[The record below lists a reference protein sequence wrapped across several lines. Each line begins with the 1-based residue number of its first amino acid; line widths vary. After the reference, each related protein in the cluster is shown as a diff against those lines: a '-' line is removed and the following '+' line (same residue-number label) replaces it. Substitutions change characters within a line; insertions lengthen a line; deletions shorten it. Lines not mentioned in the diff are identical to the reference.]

1 MQGWAVSMS
10 EEGVSVGKG
19 PPAGVV
25 VECRKQQVPSHSSV
39 RTTTPRDFAAHVTST
54 CTLLALCGDV
64 RSAGAVLARLLAA
77 LHPQVPV
84 ATALR
89 LAEPTPATLRR
100 AAGCRLVL
108 ELGAMSGDTESAVQ
122 GLAPAMLLLLSVP
135 PADVAPCARLAT
147 QLRPGGALLACG
159 DDAGAMAVVEALRDG
174 PAQNAGAAPRALVTF
189 GIGDAN
195 DWRACNVTRESGTVA
210 FDITLRRGGRVPGA
224 RITLPADPTLS
235 AEHQVLAT
243 LGALLAACLLDAG
256 AAHAAEGGHMDLVAA
271 AVDIPELL
279 ASAKA
284 AAALTGEP

>member
-1 MQGWAVSMS
+1 MS
-10 EEGVSVGKG
+10 EEGVSVGKD

-25 VECRKQQVPSHSSV
+25 VECGKQQVPSHSSG
-39 RTTTPRDFAAHVTST
+39 RTTTPRDFAAQVTST
-54 CTLLALCGDV
+54 CTLLALCGD
-64 RSAGAVLARLLAA
+64 
-77 LHPQVPV
+77 
-84 ATALR
+84 
-89 LAEPTPATLRR
+89 
-100 AAGCRLVL
+100 
-108 ELGAMSGDTESAVQ
+108 
-122 GLAPAMLLLLSVP
+122 
-135 PADVAPCARLAT
+135 
-147 QLRPGGALLACG
+147 
-159 DDAGAMAVVEALRDG
+159 DAGAMAVVAALRDG

-195 DWRACNVTRESGTVA
+195 DWRACNVTRGSGTVA

-235 AEHQVLAT
+235 AEHQVSAT